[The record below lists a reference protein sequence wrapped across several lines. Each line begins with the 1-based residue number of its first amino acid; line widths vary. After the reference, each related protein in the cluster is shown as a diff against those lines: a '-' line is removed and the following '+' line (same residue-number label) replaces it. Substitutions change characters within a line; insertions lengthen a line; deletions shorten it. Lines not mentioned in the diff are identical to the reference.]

1 MTKEEFLSEF
11 SSDYNQLSNI
21 YNRYQIYIFSENLD
35 WKYESKYNIVKDTD
49 RYLLNYIIEYYDII
63 YYIVNT
69 IFKMNNPE
77 LIDNLNI
84 IKDSLDLT
92 EIFSL
97 YSYRINVNISKLI
110 NNIKNILIDLDLY
123 KEVDIDKYYVESV
136 LNKLLPYKITTHE
149 TN

>member
-69 IFKMNNPE
+69 IFKINNPE

-110 NNIKNILIDLDLY
+110 NNIKNILIDLNLY
-123 KEVDIDKYYVESV
+123 KEININKYYVKSV
-136 LNKLLPYKITTHE
+136 LNKLLPYKITTYE
-149 TN
+149 TH